1 MQFLPNKYFCFFS
14 FIITFADELTKHIF
28 YFEKNCDNI
37 SSNRLFALLFCSRNT
52 RHQYRQRTSGCFA
65 ISHNKEVPY
74 DANIPIDSI
83 ISWTDELA
91 PTLKSP
97 KTEEAYFT
105 LVLWEVNAYIM
116 RGDLSLAI
124 DRARL
129 MYEYAKDIKSNFGI
143 ALSNQAV
150 GQAYSAS
157 NIQDKA
163 LISYMD
169 ALRYLPENNPQT
181 YRLLVKISTQ
191 LQQMNRLEEAME
203 YVKKLNPL
211 LEQNPEHPLA
221 IPILIENATYY
232 ISSGDQDTA
241 LQYLYRADS
250 IYKNHTHEIAHEFS
264 INYYTAACYRALA
277 ADYHD
282 KEKADEALALYNQ
295 LLEVV
300 SNNKRSLE
308 YRWICAEKIYL
319 YKLLGR
325 FDEACQIYK
334 ELYSVTDT
342 LASKSYIRQINALKA
357 TYQVDEIE
365 LENKAQQN
373 KMVVVLIFI
382 GLGLLTFISMLAI
395 WLRRQKKI
403 VVMSTET
410 LEQLRHNAE
419 NATRAKS
426 IFLSNM
432 SHEIRTPLNALSGFS
447 ALLTEEGLDDSTR
460 RQCTDIIQQ
469 NSELLLKLIN
479 DVIDLSSLEF
489 GKMQFNIAEHDAV
502 ATCRNVTDTVG
513 KVKQTQAELLF
524 ETSLEELYIE
534 TDDSRLQQVLIN
546 LLINATKFTPDGSIT
561 LKLEKQSE
569 EMALFSVTDTGCGIP
584 KEKQASIFQRF
595 EKLDENAQGSGLGLS
610 ICQLIIE
617 HIGGKIWIDPDY
629 TGGSRFVFTH
639 PIHQTRSNSKKED

>member
-1 MQFLPNKYFCFFS
+1 MLFS
-14 FIITFADELTKHIF
+14 FAAGT
-28 YFEKNCDNI
+28 Y
-37 SSNRLFALLFCSRNT
+37 
-52 RHQYRQRTSGCFA
+52 A
-65 ISHNKEVPY
+65 ISTDKERLAALQSLIAKEVPY
-74 DANIPIDSI
+74 DANIPIDSS

-241 LQYLYRADS
+241 LQYLHRADS

-395 WLRRQKKI
+395 WLRRQKKV

-489 GKMQFNIAEHDAV
+489 GKMQFSIAEHDAV

-569 EMALFSVTDTGCGIP
+569 EMALFSVTDTGCGIT
-584 KEKQASIFQRF
+584 KEKQASIFRRF

-639 PIHQTRSNSKKED
+639 PIHQTRNNSKKED

>member
-1 MQFLPNKYFCFFS
+1 LLFS
-14 FIITFADELTKHIF
+14 FAAGTHATSADKERLAALQSLIT
-28 YFEKNCDNI
+28 
-37 SSNRLFALLFCSRNT
+37 
-52 RHQYRQRTSGCFA
+52 
-65 ISHNKEVPY
+65 KEVPY

-241 LQYLYRADS
+241 LQYLHRADS

-277 ADYHD
+277 ADYHN

-395 WLRRQKKI
+395 WLRRQKKV

-410 LEQLRHNAE
+410 LEQLRYNAE

-489 GKMQFNIAEHDAV
+489 GKMQFSIAEHDAV

-584 KEKQASIFQRF
+584 KEKQASIFRRF

>member
-1 MQFLPNKYFCFFS
+1 MLFS
-14 FIITFADELTKHIF
+14 FAAGTHATSTDKERLTALQSLIT
-28 YFEKNCDNI
+28 
-37 SSNRLFALLFCSRNT
+37 
-52 RHQYRQRTSGCFA
+52 
-65 ISHNKEVPY
+65 KEVPY
-74 DANIPIDSI
+74 DANITIDSI

-143 ALSNQAV
+143 ALSNQAI

-163 LISYMD
+163 LSSYMD

-191 LQQMNRLEEAME
+191 LQQMNCLEEAME
-203 YVKKLNPL
+203 YVEKLNPL

-241 LQYLYRADS
+241 LQYLHQADS

-319 YKLLGR
+319 YKLLGH

-395 WLRRQKKI
+395 WLRRQKKV

-489 GKMQFNIAEHDAV
+489 GKMQFSIAEHDAV

-569 EMALFSVTDTGCGIP
+569 KMALFSVTDTGCGIP

-639 PIHQTRSNSKKED
+639 PIHQTRNNSKKED

>member
-1 MQFLPNKYFCFFS
+1 MLFS
-14 FIITFADELTKHIF
+14 FAAGTHATSTDKERLTALQSLIT
-28 YFEKNCDNI
+28 
-37 SSNRLFALLFCSRNT
+37 
-52 RHQYRQRTSGCFA
+52 
-65 ISHNKEVPY
+65 KEVPY

-143 ALSNQAV
+143 ALSNQAI

-163 LISYMD
+163 LSSYMD

-203 YVKKLNPL
+203 YVEKLNPL

-241 LQYLYRADS
+241 LQYLHQADS

-319 YKLLGR
+319 YKLLGH

-395 WLRRQKKI
+395 WLRRQKKV

-489 GKMQFNIAEHDAV
+489 GKMQFSIAEHDAV

-546 LLINATKFTPDGSIT
+546 LLINATKFPPDGSIT

-569 EMALFSVTDTGCGIP
+569 KMALFSVTDTGCGIP

-639 PIHQTRSNSKKED
+639 PIHQTRNNSKKED

>member
-1 MQFLPNKYFCFFS
+1 MLFS
-14 FIITFADELTKHIF
+14 FAAGTHATSTDKERLTALQSLIT
-28 YFEKNCDNI
+28 
-37 SSNRLFALLFCSRNT
+37 
-52 RHQYRQRTSGCFA
+52 
-65 ISHNKEVPY
+65 KEVPY

-203 YVKKLNPL
+203 YVEKLNPL

-241 LQYLYRADS
+241 LQYLHQADS

-319 YKLLGR
+319 YKLLGH

-395 WLRRQKKI
+395 WLRRQKKV

-489 GKMQFNIAEHDAV
+489 GKMQFSIAEHDAV
-502 ATCRNVTDTVG
+502 AICRNVTDTVG

-639 PIHQTRSNSKKED
+639 PIHQTRNNSKKED

>member
-1 MQFLPNKYFCFFS
+1 MLFS
-14 FIITFADELTKHIF
+14 FAAGTHATSADKERLAALQSLIT
-28 YFEKNCDNI
+28 
-37 SSNRLFALLFCSRNT
+37 
-52 RHQYRQRTSGCFA
+52 
-65 ISHNKEVPY
+65 KEVPY

-143 ALSNQAV
+143 ALSNQAI

-163 LISYMD
+163 LSSYMD

-241 LQYLYRADS
+241 LQYLHRADS

-395 WLRRQKKI
+395 WLRRQKKV

-489 GKMQFNIAEHDAV
+489 GKMQFSIAEHDAV

-569 EMALFSVTDTGCGIP
+569 KMALFSVTDTGCGIP

-639 PIHQTRSNSKKED
+639 PIHQTRNNSKKED

>member
-1 MQFLPNKYFCFFS
+1 LLFS
-14 FIITFADELTKHIF
+14 FAAGTHATSTDKERLTALQSLIT
-28 YFEKNCDNI
+28 
-37 SSNRLFALLFCSRNT
+37 
-52 RHQYRQRTSGCFA
+52 
-65 ISHNKEVPY
+65 KEVPY
-74 DANIPIDSI
+74 DANITIDSI

-143 ALSNQAV
+143 ALSNQAI

-163 LISYMD
+163 LSSYMD

-203 YVKKLNPL
+203 YVEKLNPL

-241 LQYLYRADS
+241 LQYLHQADS

-319 YKLLGR
+319 YKLLGH

-395 WLRRQKKI
+395 WLRRQKKV

-489 GKMQFNIAEHDAV
+489 GKMQFSIAEHDAV

-569 EMALFSVTDTGCGIP
+569 KMALFSVTDTGCGIP

-639 PIHQTRSNSKKED
+639 PIHQTRNNSKKED

>member
-1 MQFLPNKYFCFFS
+1 MLFS
-14 FIITFADELTKHIF
+14 FAAGTHATSTDKERLTALQSLIT
-28 YFEKNCDNI
+28 
-37 SSNRLFALLFCSRNT
+37 
-52 RHQYRQRTSGCFA
+52 
-65 ISHNKEVPY
+65 KEVPY
-74 DANIPIDSI
+74 DANIPIDSF

-143 ALSNQAV
+143 ALSNQAI

-163 LISYMD
+163 LSSYMD

-203 YVKKLNPL
+203 YVEKLNPL

-241 LQYLYRADS
+241 LQYLHQADS

-395 WLRRQKKI
+395 WLRRQKKV

-489 GKMQFNIAEHDAV
+489 GKMQFSIAEHDAV

-569 EMALFSVTDTGCGIP
+569 KMALFSVTDTGCGIP

-639 PIHQTRSNSKKED
+639 PIHQTRNNSKKED

>member
-1 MQFLPNKYFCFFS
+1 MLFS
-14 FIITFADELTKHIF
+14 FAAGT
-28 YFEKNCDNI
+28 Y
-37 SSNRLFALLFCSRNT
+37 
-52 RHQYRQRTSGCFA
+52 A
-65 ISHNKEVPY
+65 ISTDKERLAALQSLIAKEVPY

-241 LQYLYRADS
+241 LQYLHRADS

-395 WLRRQKKI
+395 WLRRQKKV

-489 GKMQFNIAEHDAV
+489 GKMQFSIAEHDAV

-569 EMALFSVTDTGCGIP
+569 KMALFSVTDTGCGIP

-639 PIHQTRSNSKKED
+639 PIHQTRNNSKKED

>member
-1 MQFLPNKYFCFFS
+1 MLFS
-14 FIITFADELTKHIF
+14 FAAGTHATSTDKERLTALQSLIT
-28 YFEKNCDNI
+28 
-37 SSNRLFALLFCSRNT
+37 
-52 RHQYRQRTSGCFA
+52 
-65 ISHNKEVPY
+65 KEVPY

-105 LVLWEVNAYIM
+105 LVLWEVNAHIM

-143 ALSNQAV
+143 ALSNQAI

-163 LISYMD
+163 LSSYMD

-203 YVKKLNPL
+203 YVEKLNPL

-241 LQYLYRADS
+241 LQYLHQADS

-319 YKLLGR
+319 YKLLGH

-395 WLRRQKKI
+395 WLRRQKKV

-489 GKMQFNIAEHDAV
+489 GKMQFSIAEHDAV

-639 PIHQTRSNSKKED
+639 PIHQTRNNSKKED

>member
-1 MQFLPNKYFCFFS
+1 MRKIAIISAVTGFLLFS
-14 FIITFADELTKHIF
+14 FAAGTHATSTDKERLTALQSLIT
-28 YFEKNCDNI
+28 
-37 SSNRLFALLFCSRNT
+37 
-52 RHQYRQRTSGCFA
+52 
-65 ISHNKEVPY
+65 KEVPY

-143 ALSNQAV
+143 ALSNQAI

-163 LISYMD
+163 LSSYMD

-203 YVKKLNPL
+203 YVEKLNPL

-241 LQYLYRADS
+241 LQYLHQADS

-319 YKLLGR
+319 YKLLGH

-342 LASKSYIRQINALKA
+342 LASKSYLRQINALKA

-395 WLRRQKKI
+395 WLRRQKKV

-489 GKMQFNIAEHDAV
+489 GKMQFSIAEHDAV
-502 ATCRNVTDTVG
+502 AICRNVTDTVG

-569 EMALFSVTDTGCGIP
+569 KMALFSVTDTGCGIP

-639 PIHQTRSNSKKED
+639 PIHQTRNNSKKED

>member
-1 MQFLPNKYFCFFS
+1 MLFS
-14 FIITFADELTKHIF
+14 FAAGTHATSTDKERLTALQSLIT
-28 YFEKNCDNI
+28 
-37 SSNRLFALLFCSRNT
+37 
-52 RHQYRQRTSGCFA
+52 
-65 ISHNKEVPY
+65 KEVPY

-143 ALSNQAV
+143 ALSNQAI

-163 LISYMD
+163 LSSYMD

-203 YVKKLNPL
+203 YVEKLNPL

-241 LQYLYRADS
+241 LQYLHQADS

-282 KEKADEALALYNQ
+282 KEEADEALALYNQ

-319 YKLLGR
+319 YKLLGH

-395 WLRRQKKI
+395 WLRRQKKV

-489 GKMQFNIAEHDAV
+489 GKMQFSIAEHDAV

-569 EMALFSVTDTGCGIP
+569 KMALFSVTDTGCGIP

-639 PIHQTRSNSKKED
+639 PIHQTRNNSKKED

>member
-1 MQFLPNKYFCFFS
+1 MLFFFAAGTHATS
-14 FIITFADELTKHIF
+14 TDKERLTALQSLIT
-28 YFEKNCDNI
+28 
-37 SSNRLFALLFCSRNT
+37 
-52 RHQYRQRTSGCFA
+52 
-65 ISHNKEVPY
+65 KEVPY
-74 DANIPIDSI
+74 DANITIDSI

-143 ALSNQAV
+143 ALSNQAI

-163 LISYMD
+163 LSSYMD

-203 YVKKLNPL
+203 YVEKLNPL

-241 LQYLYRADS
+241 LQYLHQADS

-319 YKLLGR
+319 YKLLGH

-395 WLRRQKKI
+395 WLRRQKKV

-489 GKMQFNIAEHDAV
+489 GKMQFSIAEHDAV

-569 EMALFSVTDTGCGIP
+569 KMALFSVTDTGCGIP

-639 PIHQTRSNSKKED
+639 PIHQTRNNSKKED

>member
-1 MQFLPNKYFCFFS
+1 LRKIAIISAVTGFLLFS
-14 FIITFADELTKHIF
+14 FAAGTHATSTDKERLTALQSLIT
-28 YFEKNCDNI
+28 
-37 SSNRLFALLFCSRNT
+37 
-52 RHQYRQRTSGCFA
+52 
-65 ISHNKEVPY
+65 KEVPY
-74 DANIPIDSI
+74 DANITIDSI

-116 RGDLSLAI
+116 RGDLSPAI

-143 ALSNQAV
+143 ALSNQAI

-163 LISYMD
+163 LSSYMD

-203 YVKKLNPL
+203 YVEKLNPL

-241 LQYLYRADS
+241 LQYLHQADS

-319 YKLLGR
+319 YKLLGH

-395 WLRRQKKI
+395 WLRRQKKV

-489 GKMQFNIAEHDAV
+489 GKMQFSIAEHDAV

-569 EMALFSVTDTGCGIP
+569 KMALFSVTDTGCGIP

-639 PIHQTRSNSKKED
+639 PIHQTRNNSKKED

>member
-1 MQFLPNKYFCFFS
+1 MLFS
-14 FIITFADELTKHIF
+14 FAAGTHATSTDKERLTALQSLIT
-28 YFEKNCDNI
+28 
-37 SSNRLFALLFCSRNT
+37 
-52 RHQYRQRTSGCFA
+52 
-65 ISHNKEVPY
+65 KEVPY

-143 ALSNQAV
+143 ALSNQAI

-163 LISYMD
+163 LSSYMD

-191 LQQMNRLEEAME
+191 LQQMNRLEEVME
-203 YVKKLNPL
+203 YVEKLNPL

-241 LQYLYRADS
+241 LQYLHQADS

-319 YKLLGR
+319 YKLLGH
-325 FDEACQIYK
+325 FDKACQIYK

-395 WLRRQKKI
+395 WLRRQKKV

-489 GKMQFNIAEHDAV
+489 GKMQFSIAEHDAV

-639 PIHQTRSNSKKED
+639 PIHQTRNNSKKED

>member
-1 MQFLPNKYFCFFS
+1 MLFS
-14 FIITFADELTKHIF
+14 FAAGTHATSTDKERLTALQSLIT
-28 YFEKNCDNI
+28 
-37 SSNRLFALLFCSRNT
+37 
-52 RHQYRQRTSGCFA
+52 
-65 ISHNKEVPY
+65 KEVPY

-91 PTLKSP
+91 PTLKFP

-143 ALSNQAV
+143 ALSTR
-150 GQAYSAS
+150 
-157 NIQDKA
+157 
-163 LISYMD
+163 LMD

-203 YVKKLNPL
+203 YVEKLNPL

-241 LQYLYRADS
+241 LQYLHQADS

-319 YKLLGR
+319 YKLLGH

-395 WLRRQKKI
+395 WLRRQKKV

-489 GKMQFNIAEHDAV
+489 GKMQFSIAEHDAV
-502 ATCRNVTDTVG
+502 AICRNVTDTVG

-569 EMALFSVTDTGCGIP
+569 KMALFSVTDTGCGIP

-639 PIHQTRSNSKKED
+639 PIHQTRNNSKKED

>member
-1 MQFLPNKYFCFFS
+1 MLFS
-14 FIITFADELTKHIF
+14 FAAGTHATSTDKERLTALQSLIT
-28 YFEKNCDNI
+28 
-37 SSNRLFALLFCSRNT
+37 
-52 RHQYRQRTSGCFA
+52 
-65 ISHNKEVPY
+65 KEVPY

-91 PTLKSP
+91 PTLKFP

-143 ALSNQAV
+143 ALSNQAI

-163 LISYMD
+163 LSSYMD

-203 YVKKLNPL
+203 YVEKLNPL

-241 LQYLYRADS
+241 LQYLHQADS

-282 KEKADEALALYNQ
+282 KEKADEASALYNQ

-319 YKLLGR
+319 YKLLGH

-395 WLRRQKKI
+395 WLRRQKKV

-489 GKMQFNIAEHDAV
+489 GKMQFSIAEHDAV

-569 EMALFSVTDTGCGIP
+569 KMALFSVTDTGCGIP

-639 PIHQTRSNSKKED
+639 PIHQTRNNSKKED

>member
-1 MQFLPNKYFCFFS
+1 MLFS
-14 FIITFADELTKHIF
+14 FAAGTHATSTDKERLTALQSLIT
-28 YFEKNCDNI
+28 
-37 SSNRLFALLFCSRNT
+37 
-52 RHQYRQRTSGCFA
+52 
-65 ISHNKEVPY
+65 KEVPY

-143 ALSNQAV
+143 ALSNQAI

-163 LISYMD
+163 LSSYMD

-203 YVKKLNPL
+203 YVEKLNPL

-232 ISSGDQDTA
+232 ISSGDQDIA
-241 LQYLYRADS
+241 LQYLHQADS

-319 YKLLGR
+319 YKLLGH

-395 WLRRQKKI
+395 WLRRQKKV

-489 GKMQFNIAEHDAV
+489 GKMQFSIAEHDAV

-639 PIHQTRSNSKKED
+639 PIHQTRNNSKKED

>member
-1 MQFLPNKYFCFFS
+1 LLFS
-14 FIITFADELTKHIF
+14 FAAGTHATSADKERLSALQSLIT
-28 YFEKNCDNI
+28 
-37 SSNRLFALLFCSRNT
+37 
-52 RHQYRQRTSGCFA
+52 
-65 ISHNKEVPY
+65 KEVPY

-241 LQYLYRADS
+241 LQYLHRADS

-277 ADYHD
+277 ADYHN

-395 WLRRQKKI
+395 WLRRQKKV

-410 LEQLRHNAE
+410 LEQLRYNAE

-489 GKMQFNIAEHDAV
+489 GKMQFSIAEHDAV

-584 KEKQASIFQRF
+584 KEKQASIFRRF

>member
-1 MQFLPNKYFCFFS
+1 MLFS
-14 FIITFADELTKHIF
+14 FAAGTHATSTDKERLTALQSLIT
-28 YFEKNCDNI
+28 
-37 SSNRLFALLFCSRNT
+37 
-52 RHQYRQRTSGCFA
+52 
-65 ISHNKEVPY
+65 KEVPY

-143 ALSNQAV
+143 ALSNQAI

-163 LISYMD
+163 LSSYMD

-203 YVKKLNPL
+203 YVEKLNPL

-241 LQYLYRADS
+241 LQYLHQADS

-319 YKLLGR
+319 YKLLGH

-395 WLRRQKKI
+395 WLRRQKKV

-489 GKMQFNIAEHDAV
+489 GKMQFSIAEHDAV

-569 EMALFSVTDTGCGIP
+569 KMALFSVTDTGCGIP

-629 TGGSRFVFTH
+629 KGGSRFVFTH
-639 PIHQTRSNSKKED
+639 QIHQTRNNSKKED

>member
-1 MQFLPNKYFCFFS
+1 MLFS
-14 FIITFADELTKHIF
+14 FAAGTHATSTDKERLTALQSLIT
-28 YFEKNCDNI
+28 
-37 SSNRLFALLFCSRNT
+37 
-52 RHQYRQRTSGCFA
+52 
-65 ISHNKEVPY
+65 KEVPY

-143 ALSNQAV
+143 ALSNQAI

-163 LISYMD
+163 LSSYMD

-203 YVKKLNPL
+203 YVEKLNPL

-241 LQYLYRADS
+241 LQYLHQADS

-319 YKLLGR
+319 YKLLGY

-395 WLRRQKKI
+395 WLRRQKKV

-489 GKMQFNIAEHDAV
+489 GKMQFSIAEHDAV

-569 EMALFSVTDTGCGIP
+569 KMALFSVTDTGCGIP

-639 PIHQTRSNSKKED
+639 PIHQTRNNSKKED

>member
-1 MQFLPNKYFCFFS
+1 MLFS
-14 FIITFADELTKHIF
+14 FAAGIHATSTDKERLTALQSLIT
-28 YFEKNCDNI
+28 
-37 SSNRLFALLFCSRNT
+37 
-52 RHQYRQRTSGCFA
+52 
-65 ISHNKEVPY
+65 KEVPY

-143 ALSNQAV
+143 ALSNQAI

-163 LISYMD
+163 LSSYMD

-203 YVKKLNPL
+203 YVEKLNPL

-241 LQYLYRADS
+241 LQYLHQADS

-319 YKLLGR
+319 YKLLGH

-395 WLRRQKKI
+395 WLRRQKKV

-489 GKMQFNIAEHDAV
+489 GKMQFSIAEHDAV

-639 PIHQTRSNSKKED
+639 PIHQTRNNSKKED

>member
-1 MQFLPNKYFCFFS
+1 MLFS
-14 FIITFADELTKHIF
+14 FAAGT
-28 YFEKNCDNI
+28 Y
-37 SSNRLFALLFCSRNT
+37 
-52 RHQYRQRTSGCFA
+52 A
-65 ISHNKEVPY
+65 ISTDKERLAALQSLIAKEVPY

-203 YVKKLNPL
+203 YVEKLNPL

-241 LQYLYRADS
+241 LQYLHRADS

-319 YKLLGR
+319 YKLLGH

-395 WLRRQKKI
+395 WLRRQKKV

-489 GKMQFNIAEHDAV
+489 GKMQFSIAEHDAV

-569 EMALFSVTDTGCGIP
+569 KMALFSVTDTGCGIP

-639 PIHQTRSNSKKED
+639 PIHQTRNNSKKED

>member
-1 MQFLPNKYFCFFS
+1 MLFS
-14 FIITFADELTKHIF
+14 FAAGT
-28 YFEKNCDNI
+28 Y
-37 SSNRLFALLFCSRNT
+37 
-52 RHQYRQRTSGCFA
+52 A
-65 ISHNKEVPY
+65 ISTDKERLAALQSLIAKEVPY

-203 YVKKLNPL
+203 YVEKLNPL

-241 LQYLYRADS
+241 LQYLHRADS

-395 WLRRQKKI
+395 WLRRQKKV

-489 GKMQFNIAEHDAV
+489 GKMQFSIAEHDAV

-569 EMALFSVTDTGCGIP
+569 KMALFSVTDTGCGIP

-639 PIHQTRSNSKKED
+639 PIHQTRNNSKKED

>member
-1 MQFLPNKYFCFFS
+1 MLFS
-14 FIITFADELTKHIF
+14 FAAGT
-28 YFEKNCDNI
+28 Y
-37 SSNRLFALLFCSRNT
+37 
-52 RHQYRQRTSGCFA
+52 A
-65 ISHNKEVPY
+65 ISTDKERLAALQSLIAKEVPY

-241 LQYLYRADS
+241 LQYLHRADS

-395 WLRRQKKI
+395 WLRRQKKV

-489 GKMQFNIAEHDAV
+489 GKMQFSIAEHDAV

-561 LKLEKQSE
+561 LKLKKQSE

-639 PIHQTRSNSKKED
+639 PIHQTRNNSKKED

>member
-1 MQFLPNKYFCFFS
+1 MLFS
-14 FIITFADELTKHIF
+14 FAAGTHATSTDKERLTALQSLIT
-28 YFEKNCDNI
+28 
-37 SSNRLFALLFCSRNT
+37 
-52 RHQYRQRTSGCFA
+52 
-65 ISHNKEVPY
+65 KEVPY

-143 ALSNQAV
+143 ALSNQAI

-163 LISYMD
+163 LSSYMD

-203 YVKKLNPL
+203 YVEKLNPL

-241 LQYLYRADS
+241 LQYLHQADS

-319 YKLLGR
+319 YKLLGH

-395 WLRRQKKI
+395 WLRRQKKV

-419 NATRAKS
+419 NATRAES

-489 GKMQFNIAEHDAV
+489 GKMQFSIAEHDAV

-569 EMALFSVTDTGCGIP
+569 KMALFSVTDTGCGIP

-639 PIHQTRSNSKKED
+639 PIHQTRNNSKKED

>member
-1 MQFLPNKYFCFFS
+1 MRKIAIISAVTGFLLFS
-14 FIITFADELTKHIF
+14 FAAGTHATSTDKERLTALQSLIT
-28 YFEKNCDNI
+28 
-37 SSNRLFALLFCSRNT
+37 
-52 RHQYRQRTSGCFA
+52 
-65 ISHNKEVPY
+65 KEVPY

-143 ALSNQAV
+143 ALSNQAI

-163 LISYMD
+163 LSSYMD

-203 YVKKLNPL
+203 YVEKLNPL

-241 LQYLYRADS
+241 LQYLHQADS

-319 YKLLGR
+319 YKLLGH

-334 ELYSVTDT
+334 ELYSVNDT

-395 WLRRQKKI
+395 WLRRQKKV

-489 GKMQFNIAEHDAV
+489 GKMQFSIAEHDAV
-502 ATCRNVTDTVG
+502 AICRNVTDTVG

-569 EMALFSVTDTGCGIP
+569 KMALFSVTDTGCGIP

-639 PIHQTRSNSKKED
+639 PIHQTRNNSKKED

>member
-1 MQFLPNKYFCFFS
+1 MLFS
-14 FIITFADELTKHIF
+14 FAAGTHATSTDKERLTALQSLIT
-28 YFEKNCDNI
+28 
-37 SSNRLFALLFCSRNT
+37 
-52 RHQYRQRTSGCFA
+52 
-65 ISHNKEVPY
+65 KEVPY
-74 DANIPIDSI
+74 DANITIDSI

-143 ALSNQAV
+143 ALSNQAI

-163 LISYMD
+163 LSSYMD

-203 YVKKLNPL
+203 YVEKLNPL

-241 LQYLYRADS
+241 LQYLHQADS

-319 YKLLGR
+319 YKLLGH

-395 WLRRQKKI
+395 WLRRQKKV

-489 GKMQFNIAEHDAV
+489 GKMQFSIAEHDAV

-534 TDDSRLQQVLIN
+534 TNDSRLQQVLIN

-569 EMALFSVTDTGCGIP
+569 KMALFSVTDTGCGIP

-639 PIHQTRSNSKKED
+639 PIHQTRNNSKKED

>member
-1 MQFLPNKYFCFFS
+1 LLFS
-14 FIITFADELTKHIF
+14 FAAGTHATSTDKERLTALQSLIT
-28 YFEKNCDNI
+28 
-37 SSNRLFALLFCSRNT
+37 
-52 RHQYRQRTSGCFA
+52 
-65 ISHNKEVPY
+65 KEVPY

-143 ALSNQAV
+143 ALSNQAI

-163 LISYMD
+163 LSSYMD

-203 YVKKLNPL
+203 YVEKLNPL

-241 LQYLYRADS
+241 LQYLHQADS

-319 YKLLGR
+319 YKLLGH
-325 FDEACQIYK
+325 FDKACQIYK

-395 WLRRQKKI
+395 WLRRQKKV

-489 GKMQFNIAEHDAV
+489 GKMQFSIAEHDAV

-639 PIHQTRSNSKKED
+639 PIHQTRNNSKKED

>member
-1 MQFLPNKYFCFFS
+1 MRKIAIISAVTGFLLFS
-14 FIITFADELTKHIF
+14 FAAGTHATSTDKERLTALQSLIT
-28 YFEKNCDNI
+28 
-37 SSNRLFALLFCSRNT
+37 
-52 RHQYRQRTSGCFA
+52 
-65 ISHNKEVPY
+65 KEVPY

-143 ALSNQAV
+143 ALSNQAI

-163 LISYMD
+163 LSSYMD

-489 GKMQFNIAEHDAV
+489 GKMQFSLAEHDAV

>member
-1 MQFLPNKYFCFFS
+1 MLFS
-14 FIITFADELTKHIF
+14 FAAGTHATSTDKERLTALQSLIT
-28 YFEKNCDNI
+28 
-37 SSNRLFALLFCSRNT
+37 
-52 RHQYRQRTSGCFA
+52 
-65 ISHNKEVPY
+65 KEVPY

-143 ALSNQAV
+143 ALSNQAI

-163 LISYMD
+163 LSSYMD

-203 YVKKLNPL
+203 YVEKLNPL

-241 LQYLYRADS
+241 LQYLHQADS

-319 YKLLGR
+319 YKLLGH

-395 WLRRQKKI
+395 WLRRQKKV

-447 ALLTEEGLDDSTR
+447 ALLTEEGLDDSTQ

-489 GKMQFNIAEHDAV
+489 GKMQFSIAEHDAV

-569 EMALFSVTDTGCGIP
+569 KMALFSVTDTGCGIP

-639 PIHQTRSNSKKED
+639 PIHQTRNNSKKED

>member
-1 MQFLPNKYFCFFS
+1 MLFS
-14 FIITFADELTKHIF
+14 FAAGTHATSTDKERLTALQSLIT
-28 YFEKNCDNI
+28 
-37 SSNRLFALLFCSRNT
+37 
-52 RHQYRQRTSGCFA
+52 
-65 ISHNKEVPY
+65 KEVPY

-143 ALSNQAV
+143 ALSNQAI

-163 LISYMD
+163 LSSYMD

-203 YVKKLNPL
+203 YVEKLNPL

-241 LQYLYRADS
+241 LQYLHQADS

-319 YKLLGR
+319 YKLLGH

-395 WLRRQKKI
+395 WLRRQKKV

-489 GKMQFNIAEHDAV
+489 GKMQFSIAEHDAV

-569 EMALFSVTDTGCGIP
+569 KMALFSVTDTGCGIP

-629 TGGSRFVFTH
+629 TGGSRFVFTY
-639 PIHQTRSNSKKED
+639 PIHQTRNNSKKED

>member
-1 MQFLPNKYFCFFS
+1 MLFS
-14 FIITFADELTKHIF
+14 FAAGTHATSTDKERLTALQSLIT
-28 YFEKNCDNI
+28 
-37 SSNRLFALLFCSRNT
+37 
-52 RHQYRQRTSGCFA
+52 
-65 ISHNKEVPY
+65 KEVPY

-143 ALSNQAV
+143 ALSNQAI

-163 LISYMD
+163 LSSYMD

-203 YVKKLNPL
+203 YVEKLNPL

-221 IPILIENATYY
+221 IPIHIENATYY

-241 LQYLYRADS
+241 LQYLHQADS

-319 YKLLGR
+319 YKLLGH

-395 WLRRQKKI
+395 WLRRQKKV

-489 GKMQFNIAEHDAV
+489 GKMQFSIAEHDAV

-569 EMALFSVTDTGCGIP
+569 KMALFSVTDTGCGIP

-639 PIHQTRSNSKKED
+639 PIHQTRNNSKKED

>member
-1 MQFLPNKYFCFFS
+1 MLFS
-14 FIITFADELTKHIF
+14 FAAGTHATSTDKERLTALQSLIT
-28 YFEKNCDNI
+28 
-37 SSNRLFALLFCSRNT
+37 
-52 RHQYRQRTSGCFA
+52 
-65 ISHNKEVPY
+65 KEVPY

-395 WLRRQKKI
+395 WLRRQKKV

-489 GKMQFNIAEHDAV
+489 GKMQFSIAEHDAV
-502 ATCRNVTDTVG
+502 AICRNVTDTVG

-569 EMALFSVTDTGCGIP
+569 KMALFSVTDTGCGIP

>member
-1 MQFLPNKYFCFFS
+1 MLFS
-14 FIITFADELTKHIF
+14 FAAGTHATSTDKERLTALQSLIT
-28 YFEKNCDNI
+28 
-37 SSNRLFALLFCSRNT
+37 
-52 RHQYRQRTSGCFA
+52 
-65 ISHNKEVPY
+65 KEVPY
-74 DANIPIDSI
+74 DANITIDSI

-143 ALSNQAV
+143 ALSNQAI

-163 LISYMD
+163 LSSYMD

-203 YVKKLNPL
+203 YVEKLNPL

-241 LQYLYRADS
+241 LQYLHQADS

-319 YKLLGR
+319 YKLLGH

-395 WLRRQKKI
+395 WLRRQKKV

-489 GKMQFNIAEHDAV
+489 GKMQFSIAEHDAV

-513 KVKQTQAELLF
+513 KVKKTQAELLF

-569 EMALFSVTDTGCGIP
+569 KMALFSVTDTGCGIP

-639 PIHQTRSNSKKED
+639 PIHQTRNNSKKED

>member
-1 MQFLPNKYFCFFS
+1 LRKIAIISAVTGFLLFS
-14 FIITFADELTKHIF
+14 FAAGTHATSADKERLAALQSLIT
-28 YFEKNCDNI
+28 
-37 SSNRLFALLFCSRNT
+37 
-52 RHQYRQRTSGCFA
+52 
-65 ISHNKEVPY
+65 KEVPY

-241 LQYLYRADS
+241 LQYLHRADS

-277 ADYHD
+277 ADYHN

-382 GLGLLTFISMLAI
+382 GLGLLTFISI
-395 WLRRQKKI
+395 WLRRQKKV

-410 LEQLRHNAE
+410 LEQLRYNAE

-489 GKMQFNIAEHDAV
+489 GKMQFSIAEHDAV

-584 KEKQASIFQRF
+584 KEKQASIFRRF